1 MNTKSEGAHRG
12 MGAGFSIECR
22 NYKPFTKNTLVAFV
36 TLMVSPPGL
45 TVNDICLHEKNG
57 RRWLSF
63 PAKSYPKDGATEWWP
78 VVVIEDK
85 EVLKQFQ
92 SAWLEAIDRFLLQG
106 GESHERAT

>member
-22 NYKPFTKNTLVAFV
+22 NHKPFTKNTLVAFV
-36 TLMVSPPGL
+36 ALMVSPPGL

-63 PAKSYPKDGATEWWP
+63 PARPYQQDNTTRWLPI
-78 VVVIEDK
+78 VLIEDR
-85 EVLKQFQ
+85 EVLQQFQ
-92 SAWLEAIDRFLLQG
+92 AAGLEAIDRYLRQG
-106 GESHERAT
+106 GGG